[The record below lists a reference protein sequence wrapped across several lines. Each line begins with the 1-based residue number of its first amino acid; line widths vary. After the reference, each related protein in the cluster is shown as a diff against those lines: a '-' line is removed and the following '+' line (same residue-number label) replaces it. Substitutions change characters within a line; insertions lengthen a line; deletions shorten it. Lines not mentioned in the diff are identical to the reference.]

1 MQVLEFITDRKVVN
15 TMEIIQ
21 EKRIE
26 DLCKNGVIIAT
37 QDVLIQDNIEPQ
49 NVGDI
54 KRISYGN
61 SERDRERLAKNEPE
75 DIVTAVMAIFGDTPT
90 VTENLS
96 ELLKNDEQTPENI
109 S

>member
-1 MQVLEFITDRKVVN
+1 MQVVKFITDRKVVN
-15 TMEIIQ
+15 SMEIKQ

-37 QDVLIQDNIEPQ
+37 QDVLIQDNKEPQ
-49 NVGDI
+49 NVGET

-61 SERDRERLAKNEPE
+61 SERDRRRIAENEPE

-96 ELLKNDEQTPENI
+96 ENDK
-109 S
+109 